1 MQFTRLRKWGFW
13 LCFDQKILR
22 VSPRCSAYFP
32 KTIQLFFIMSQL
44 IIQGVE
50 FDEST
55 ALPFAESGPQAGFPS
70 PVPSQYQEKIDLNR
84 ELVSHPESTFY
95 AKVVGDSMIDANIYA
110 GDILVVDRSID
121 FQNGD
126 IAVCIVD
133 DEFTVKHIFVEADHV
148 RLVPANSQYPELR
161 IESDQQFSV
170 WGVVTYVIHAV
181 RRETMPKAQKSKK

>member
-1 MQFTRLRKWGFW
+1 
-13 LCFDQKILR
+13 
-22 VSPRCSAYFP
+22 
-32 KTIQLFFIMSQL
+32 MSQL
-44 IIQGVE
+44 IIQGIE
-50 FDEST
+50 FDEHT

-70 PVPSQYQEKIDLNR
+70 PVASQYQEKIDLNR

-95 AKVVGDSMIDANIYA
+95 ARVVGDSMIDANIYA
-110 GDILVVDRSID
+110 GDILVVDRSLD

-133 DEFTVKHIFVEADHV
+133 DEFTVKHIFVEKDYV
-148 RLVPANSQYPELR
+148 RLVPANDLYPELR

-181 RRETMPKAQKSKK
+181 RREASHKPTRTKKTSAI

>member
-1 MQFTRLRKWGFW
+1 MRKWGLW
-13 LCFDQKILR
+13 LCLDQKILCI
-22 VSPRCSAYFP
+22 SPRCSAYFP
-32 KTIQLFFIMSQL
+32 TPIQLFFIMSQL

-55 ALPFAESGPQAGFPS
+55 ALPFAESRPQAGFPS

-95 AKVVGDSMIDANIYA
+95 AKVVGYSMIDANIYA

-148 RLVPANSQYPELR
+148 RLVPANSQYPEIR
-161 IESDQQFSV
+161 IASDQQFSV

-181 RRETMPKAQKSKK
+181 RREAMLKAQKGKK

>member
-1 MQFTRLRKWGFW
+1 
-13 LCFDQKILR
+13 
-22 VSPRCSAYFP
+22 
-32 KTIQLFFIMSQL
+32 MSQL

-170 WGVVTYVIHAV
+170 WGRGDLRHPCCAQRDDAEGAKEQEIARRFVTSWRLRHSRCA
-181 RRETMPKAQKSKK
+181 THNSPPKP